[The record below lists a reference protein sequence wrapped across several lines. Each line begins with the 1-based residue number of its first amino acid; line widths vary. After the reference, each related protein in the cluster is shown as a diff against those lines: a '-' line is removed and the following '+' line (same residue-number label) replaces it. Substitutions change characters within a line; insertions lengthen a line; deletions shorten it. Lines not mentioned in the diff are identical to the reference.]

1 MKISNRKMKHHAITH
16 KKTPYIAKWIHTKLY
31 IMTCK
36 KTTDKKK
43 QNKTIDIQLWF
54 KEKYYNFHSY
64 LQYTEE
70 QMKLLNYKIITP
82 FKKPS
87 ARKSF
92 APLLNAHPLKAII
105 SSKSSP
111 LLIVF
116 QPLEVSKSLKVRQ
129 KRCQMLNTQSD
140 V

>member
-1 MKISNRKMKHHAITH
+1 
-16 KKTPYIAKWIHTKLY
+16 
-31 IMTCK
+31 MTCK

-92 APLLNAHPLKAII
+92 APLLNAHPLKAI
-105 SSKSSP
+105 SKKDKHENLHP
-111 LLIVF
+111 NQVYLFPVNRWVLIVWAISGS
-116 QPLEVSKSLKVRQ
+116 QLERVDDWSGKLLWIDSKLRAYA
-129 KRCQMLNTQSD
+129 T
-140 V
+140 